1 MEDDQSRSS
10 ASLSD
15 MEMTSAEGVGST
27 GRENQ
32 SRTSTSMDDR
42 GIEYTEVILRLQ
54 WKMTK
59 VDHLRH

>member
-42 GIEYTEVILRLQ
+42 GIEYTEVILRL
-54 WKMTK
+54 
-59 VDHLRH
+59 H